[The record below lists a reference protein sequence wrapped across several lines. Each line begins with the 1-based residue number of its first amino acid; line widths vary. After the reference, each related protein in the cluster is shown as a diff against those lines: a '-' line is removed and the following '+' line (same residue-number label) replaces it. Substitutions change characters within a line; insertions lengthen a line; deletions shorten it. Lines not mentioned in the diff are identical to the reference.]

1 MNTHDTPHPPL
12 ASPRPIP
19 RIWALIPC
27 AGSGARAGTDGP
39 KQYQIV
45 AGQPVVLHTLA
56 AFAAVPR
63 LAGTLVVVS
72 AGDTFLQDSSTPFLV
87 AACGGSTRAASVFNG
102 LGALLEHGAAP
113 ADWVLVHDAAR
124 CLITPAQIDHLID
137 ACVGDAVGGLLA
149 LPLPDT
155 LKSAAADRVAD
166 TIARSDKWLAQ
177 TPQMFRIQALKA
189 ALEAAGERVTDESSA
204 MELAGFAPLLVKG
217 SAQNFKVTYPQDFA
231 LAQALLLAR
240 ATNETDKAD
249 TKEKRTPL
257 RPHSL
262 RIGEGWDIHQLV
274 EGRKLMLGGVEIP
287 YDKGLLGHSDADALL
302 HAITDAL
309 LGAAGLGDIG
319 RHFPDTDPQFKGVD
333 SGVLLRETLRRVRAQ
348 GFAIGNLDCTII
360 AQAPR
365 LAPHISSM
373 QTRIAALL
381 ELAPDQV
388 NVKAKTA
395 EKMGPVGMGQAIEA
409 RAVVL
414 VLHEADD

>member
-1 MNTHDTPHPPL
+1 MTTTNAPP
-12 ASPRPIP
+12 PIP

-45 AGQPVVLHTLA
+45 AGQPMVLHTLA

-63 LAGTLVVVS
+63 LAATLVVVS
-72 AGDTFLQDSSTPFLV
+72 PGDTFLQDLDASLLV

-102 LGALLEHGAAP
+102 LNALLEHGAA
-113 ADWVLVHDAAR
+113 ASDWVLVHDAAR

-137 ACVGDAVGGLLA
+137 TCIGDTVGGLLA

-155 LKSAAADRVAD
+155 LKSEAAGRVVD
-166 TIARSDKWLAQ
+166 TIARSGKWLAQ
-177 TPQMFRIQALKA
+177 TPQMFRIGML
-189 ALEAAGERVTDESSA
+189 LEALTVAGERVTDESSA
-204 MELAGFAPLLVKG
+204 MELAGHAPLLVKA

-240 ATNETDKAD
+240 ATEKPDNKDK
-249 TKEKRTPL
+249 RMPL
-257 RPHSL
+257 PSLPPLLPPL

-274 EGRKLMLGGVEIP
+274 EGRKLMLGGIEIP
-287 YDKGLLGHSDADALL
+287 YDRGLLGHSDADALL

-319 RHFPDTDPQFKGVD
+319 RHFPDTDPQFKGAD
-333 SGVLLRETLRRVRAQ
+333 SGVLLMEALRRVRAQ

-365 LAPHISSM
+365 LALHIGSM

-395 EKMGPVGMGQAIEA
+395 EKMGPVGLGQAIEA

-414 VLHEADD
+414 LLKFRQL